1 METKNGKV
9 IKFFLIS
16 FISLLVSEQG
26 IASRGATDWLLTK
39 SDKISEIENNKSFNF
54 DNDNETAYPKLAD
67 VVEPVNCETVK
78 PASSSEFNSL
88 SDIQYRKLTPKN
100 EALHYAQKRS
110 AKKSVKVVIAIP
122 FTTEQ
127 YEIQFLTPY
136 AQRDLQAEET
146 FVNVS
151 QKITIQA
158 CLKIRDVLIYW
169 F

>member
-1 METKNGKV
+1 M
-9 IKFFLIS
+9 
-16 FISLLVSEQG
+16 SLLVSTQS

-39 SDKISEIENNKSFNF
+39 SDKISEIEKNKSFYF

-67 VVEPVNCETVK
+67 VVEPVDCQTAL
-78 PASSSEFNSL
+78 PDGSSKLHSL
-88 SDIQYRKLTPKN
+88 PNIQYRKLTPKN
-100 EALHYAQKRS
+100 EALRYEQKRS
-110 AKKSVKVVIAIP
+110 AKKSVKSVIAIP

-127 YEIQFLTPY
+127 YEIQFLTPF
-136 AQRDLQAEET
+136 AQRNLQAEET

>member
-1 METKNGKV
+1 MENKNGKV
-9 IKFFLIS
+9 IKFFLIF
-16 FISLLVSEQG
+16 FISLLVSTQG

-39 SDKISEIENNKSFNF
+39 SDKISEIEKNKLFYS
-54 DNDNETAYPKLAD
+54 DNYTETAYPKLAD

-78 PASSSEFNSL
+78 PAGSRKFNSL
-88 SDIQYRKLTPKN
+88 PDIQYRKLTPKN

-110 AKKSVKVVIAIP
+110 AKKSVKAVIAIP

-151 QKITIQA
+151 QKVTIQA
-158 CLKIRDVLIYW
+158 CLKIRDALIYW

>member
-1 METKNGKV
+1 METQNGKV
-9 IKFFLIS
+9 IKFFLIY

-39 SDKISEIENNKSFNF
+39 SDKISEIENNKSFYF

-78 PASSSEFNSL
+78 PVSSSEFNSL

-100 EALHYAQKRS
+100 ETLHYAQKRS

-158 CLKIRDVLIYW
+158 CLRS
-169 F
+169 